1 MVLNARMM
9 KQQSGKP
16 SLILLAMEDITD
28 RGHHGR

>member
-1 MVLNARMM
+1 MM

-16 SLILLAMEDITD
+16 SLILLTMEDITD